1 MARRGARVASTR
13 VVCVHRAN
21 FSQFYFSPRWIIR
34 RGERVAGGEVT
45 ATAYRTGRGLKFKA
59 YARSANDVPL
69 FIKGCVGYAGVIYFL
84 IRMLRFKDVIWVNA
98 MWDGGSA
105 LIETLFAYFMY
116 GERLKQPVNYAGLA
130 LIVLGLFM
138 LRNG

>member
-1 MARRGARVASTR
+1 MFQTIAPI
-13 VVCVHRAN
+13 AN
-21 FSQFYFSPRWIIR
+21 SPWTNLLLLCL
-34 RGERVAGGEVT
+34 VEV
-45 ATAYRTGRGLKFKA
+45 YGDFKFKA
-59 YARSANDVPL
+59 YARSTNDADGVPL
-69 FIKGCVGYAGVIYFL
+69 FIQGCAGYAGVIYFL
-84 IRMLRFKDVIWVNA
+84 IRMLRLKDVIWVNA

-116 GERLKQPVNYAGLA
+116 GERLNHSVNYAGLA

>member
-1 MARRGARVASTR
+1 MFQ
-13 VVCVHRAN
+13 N
-21 FSQFYFSPRWIIR
+21 IMNSPWTNLLLLCL
-34 RGERVAGGEVT
+34 VEV
-45 ATAYRTGRGLKFKA
+45 YGDFKFKA
-59 YARSANDVPL
+59 YARSSDDAIGVPL
-69 FIKGCVGYAGVIYFL
+69 FIQGCAGYAGVIYFL
-84 IRMLRFKDVIWVNA
+84 IRMLRLKDVIWVNA

-116 GERLKQPVNYAGLA
+116 GERLNRPVNYAGLA

>member
-1 MARRGARVASTR
+1 MLQTVL
-13 VVCVHRAN
+13 N
-21 FSQFYFSPRWIIR
+21 SPWTNL
-34 RGERVAGGEVT
+34 VLLCLVEV
-45 ATAYRTGRGLKFKA
+45 YGDFKFKA
-59 YARSANDVPL
+59 YARSSDDLSL
-69 FIKGCVGYAGVIYFL
+69 FIKGCMGYAGVIYFL
-84 IRMLRFKDVIWVNA
+84 IRMLRLNDVIWVNA

-116 GERLKQPVNYAGLA
+116 GERLNQPVNYAGLA

>member
-1 MARRGARVASTR
+1 MDNPWTNLLLLCLV
-13 VVCVHRAN
+13 
-21 FSQFYFSPRWIIR
+21 
-34 RGERVAGGEVT
+34 E
-45 ATAYRTGRGLKFKA
+45 AYGDFKFKA
-59 YARSANDVPL
+59 YARSNNDVDGVPL
-69 FIKGCVGYAGVIYFL
+69 FIKGCAGYAGVIYFL
-84 IRMLRFKDVIWVNA
+84 IRMLRLKDVIWVNA

-105 LIETLFAYFMY
+105 LIETLFAYFMF

>member
-1 MARRGARVASTR
+1 MLQTVLNSTWTNL
-13 VVCVHRAN
+13 VLLCLV
-21 FSQFYFSPRWIIR
+21 
-34 RGERVAGGEVT
+34 EV
-45 ATAYRTGRGLKFKA
+45 YGDFKFKA
-59 YARSANDVPL
+59 YARSSDVDLSL
-69 FIKGCVGYAGVIYFL
+69 FIKGCMGYAGVIYFL
-84 IRMLRFKDVIWVNA
+84 IRMLRLKDVIWVNA

-105 LIETLFAYFMY
+105 LIGTLFAYFMY

>member
-1 MARRGARVASTR
+1 MFQTIAPI
-13 VVCVHRAN
+13 AN
-21 FSQFYFSPRWIIR
+21 SPWTNLLLLCL
-34 RGERVAGGEVT
+34 VEV
-45 ATAYRTGRGLKFKA
+45 YGDFKFKA
-59 YARSANDVPL
+59 YARSSNDMDGIPL
-69 FIKGCVGYAGVIYFL
+69 FIQGCAGYAGVIYFL
-84 IRMLRFKDVIWVNA
+84 IRMLRLKDVIWVNA

-130 LIVLGLFM
+130 LILLGLFM

>member
-1 MARRGARVASTR
+1 MFQTYETVL
-13 VVCVHRAN
+13 N
-21 FSQFYFSPRWIIR
+21 SPWTNLMLLCL
-34 RGERVAGGEVT
+34 VEV
-45 ATAYRTGRGLKFKA
+45 YGDFKFKA
-59 YARSANDVPL
+59 YARSSDDAIGVPL
-69 FIKGCVGYAGVIYFL
+69 FIQGCAGYMGVVYFL
-84 IRMLRFKDVIWVNA
+84 IRMLRLKDVIWVNA

-130 LIVLGLFM
+130 LILLGLFM

>member
-1 MARRGARVASTR
+1 MFQTIAPI
-13 VVCVHRAN
+13 AN
-21 FSQFYFSPRWIIR
+21 SPWTNLLLLCL
-34 RGERVAGGEVT
+34 VEV
-45 ATAYRTGRGLKFKA
+45 YGDFKFKA
-59 YARSANDVPL
+59 YARSTNDADGVPL
-69 FIKGCVGYAGVIYFL
+69 FIQGCAGYAGVIYFL
-84 IRMLRFKDVIWVNA
+84 IRMLRIKDVIWVNA

-116 GERLKQPVNYAGLA
+116 GERLNRPVNYAGLA

>member
-1 MARRGARVASTR
+1 MQLSEFLNDPWTNLILLCLV
-13 VVCVHRAN
+13 
-21 FSQFYFSPRWIIR
+21 
-34 RGERVAGGEVT
+34 EV
-45 ATAYRTGRGLKFKA
+45 YGDFKFKA
-59 YARSANDVPL
+59 YARRSSDDVYGTPL
-69 FIKGCVGYAGVIYFL
+69 FIQGCIGYVGIIYFL
-84 IRMLRFKDVIWVNA
+84 IRMLRLKDVIWVNA

-138 LRNG
+138 LRDG

>member
-1 MARRGARVASTR
+1 MFQLNATVL
-13 VVCVHRAN
+13 N
-21 FSQFYFSPRWIIR
+21 SPWTNLMLLCL
-34 RGERVAGGEVT
+34 VEV
-45 ATAYRTGRGLKFKA
+45 YGDFKFKA
-59 YARSANDVPL
+59 YARSSDNDADGIPL
-69 FIKGCVGYAGVIYFL
+69 FIQGCAGYMGVVYFL
-84 IRMLRFKDVIWVNA
+84 IRMLRLKDVIWVNA

-130 LIVLGLFM
+130 LILLGLFM

>member
-1 MARRGARVASTR
+1 MFQ
-13 VVCVHRAN
+13 N
-21 FSQFYFSPRWIIR
+21 IMNSPWTNLLLLCL
-34 RGERVAGGEVT
+34 VEV
-45 ATAYRTGRGLKFKA
+45 YGDFKFKA
-59 YARSANDVPL
+59 YARSTNDADGVPL
-69 FIKGCVGYAGVIYFL
+69 FIQGCAGYAGVIYFL
-84 IRMLRFKDVIWVNA
+84 IRMLRIKDVIWVNA

-116 GERLKQPVNYAGLA
+116 GERLNRPVNYAGLA

>member
-1 MARRGARVASTR
+1 MFQTIMDNPWTNLLLLCLV
-13 VVCVHRAN
+13 
-21 FSQFYFSPRWIIR
+21 
-34 RGERVAGGEVT
+34 EV
-45 ATAYRTGRGLKFKA
+45 YGDFKFKA
-59 YARSANDVPL
+59 YARSTNDADGVPL
-69 FIKGCVGYAGVIYFL
+69 FIQGCAGYAGVIYFL

-105 LIETLFAYFMY
+105 LIETLFAYFMF

>member
-1 MARRGARVASTR
+1 MFQLNLTGL
-13 VVCVHRAN
+13 N
-21 FSQFYFSPRWIIR
+21 SPWTNLLLLCL
-34 RGERVAGGEVT
+34 VEV
-45 ATAYRTGRGLKFKA
+45 YGDFKFKA
-59 YARSANDVPL
+59 YARSSNDSVGVPL
-69 FIKGCVGYAGVIYFL
+69 FIQGCAGYAGVVYFL
-84 IRMLRFKDVIWVNA
+84 IRMLRLKDVIWVNA

-130 LIVLGLFM
+130 LILLGLFM

>member
-1 MARRGARVASTR
+1 MFQTYENVL
-13 VVCVHRAN
+13 N
-21 FSQFYFSPRWIIR
+21 SPWTNLLLLCL
-34 RGERVAGGEVT
+34 VEV
-45 ATAYRTGRGLKFKA
+45 YGDFKFKA
-59 YARSANDVPL
+59 YARSSDNAIGVPL
-69 FIKGCVGYAGVIYFL
+69 FIQGCAGYAGVVYFL
-84 IRMLRFKDVIWVNA
+84 IRMLRLKDVIWVNA

>member
-1 MARRGARVASTR
+1 VLLCL
-13 VVCVHRAN
+13 V
-21 FSQFYFSPRWIIR
+21 
-34 RGERVAGGEVT
+34 EV
-45 ATAYRTGRGLKFKA
+45 YGDFKFKA
-59 YARSANDVPL
+59 YARSSDDAIGIPL
-69 FIKGCVGYAGVIYFL
+69 FIQGCAGYAGVIYFL
-84 IRMLRFKDVIWVNA
+84 IRMLRLKDVIWVNA

-130 LIVLGLFM
+130 LILLGLFM

>member
-1 MARRGARVASTR
+1 MFQTHETVL
-13 VVCVHRAN
+13 N
-21 FSQFYFSPRWIIR
+21 SPWTNLLLLCL
-34 RGERVAGGEVT
+34 VEV
-45 ATAYRTGRGLKFKA
+45 YGDFKFKA
-59 YARSANDVPL
+59 YARSSGGVPL
-69 FIKGCVGYAGVIYFL
+69 FIQGCAGYAGVIYFL
-84 IRMLRFKDVIWVNA
+84 IRMLRLKDVIWVNA

-130 LIVLGLFM
+130 LILLGLFM

>member
-1 MARRGARVASTR
+1 MDILNIT
-13 VVCVHRAN
+13 HN
-21 FSQFYFSPRWIIR
+21 PWINLLLLCL
-34 RGERVAGGEVT
+34 VEV
-45 ATAYRTGRGLKFKA
+45 YGDFKFKA
-59 YARSANDVPL
+59 YARSSNEADGVPL
-69 FIKGCVGYAGVIYFL
+69 FIQGCAGYIGVIFFL
-84 IRMLRFKDVIWVNA
+84 IRMLHVRDVIWVNS

-105 LIETLFAYFMY
+105 LIETLFAYFMF

>member
-1 MARRGARVASTR
+1 MFQLNATVL
-13 VVCVHRAN
+13 N
-21 FSQFYFSPRWIIR
+21 SPWTNLLLLCL
-34 RGERVAGGEVT
+34 VEV
-45 ATAYRTGRGLKFKA
+45 YGDFKFKA
-59 YARSANDVPL
+59 YARSSNNDMDGIPL
-69 FIKGCVGYAGVIYFL
+69 FIKGCMGYAGVIYFL
-84 IRMLRFKDVIWVNA
+84 IRMLRLKDVIWVNA

-105 LIETLFAYFMY
+105 LIETLFAYFMF

>member
-1 MARRGARVASTR
+1 MNTPVMDNPWTNLLLLCL
-13 VVCVHRAN
+13 V
-21 FSQFYFSPRWIIR
+21 
-34 RGERVAGGEVT
+34 EV
-45 ATAYRTGRGLKFKA
+45 YGDFKFKA
-59 YARSANDVPL
+59 YARSNNDVPL

-84 IRMLRFKDVIWVNA
+84 IRMLRLKDVIWVNA

-105 LIETLFAYFMY
+105 LIETLFAYFMF